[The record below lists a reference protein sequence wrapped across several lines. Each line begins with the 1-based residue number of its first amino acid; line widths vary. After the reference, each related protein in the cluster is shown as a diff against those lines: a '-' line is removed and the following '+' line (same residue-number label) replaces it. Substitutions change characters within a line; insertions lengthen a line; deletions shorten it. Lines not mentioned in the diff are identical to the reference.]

1 MFKYIL
7 TRILYFIPTL
17 LIITLLTFLLSQ
29 AAPGDPVETRLQ
41 GGQGAQGGGMSE
53 KQAGE
58 QAYIDMSKKLGLD
71 LPPFYF
77 SLGSLAE
84 PKDLYEVFR
93 KKERENLA
101 RLINEYGNWGEI
113 KPYYES
119 IKAFE
124 ITLYD
129 IERDTNTYTSLKV
142 VKEGINSL
150 LTSYEDGTIM
160 NDLEN
165 MESALT
171 GLSTVRIDSNTVIE
185 KNYFESALPAFY
197 AMKANYE
204 AIKVNATEWK
214 TKIPSIKWIGTGNQ
228 YHVWLFGNKPWFS
241 KSEDPSLKGGF
252 IRGDFGESYLD
263 GRPVASIIKDALPI
277 TMSLNVIS
285 VLIAYSLSV
294 WLGVFLSKR
303 KDSKLDR
310 VVSIILFILYSLP
323 VFWVATI
330 FIVYLTTNEYG
341 MDWFPTYG
349 LFSNDLP
356 EDASFWEVLK
366 DGGAHVILPILA
378 MTYGSFTYITRQ
390 MRGSM
395 LAVLKQDYIRTAV
408 AKGLPDKTVTWKHA
422 FRNSLIP
429 VITMFASLFPVM
441 ISGSVVIEVIF
452 SIPGMG
458 RVGYEAVL
466 ARNYPVLFTVLIFSA
481 VLTMIG
487 ILVADILY
495 SVADP
500 RISFS
505 KKK

>member
-1 MFKYIL
+1 M
-7 TRILYFIPTL
+7 
-17 LIITLLTFLLSQ
+17 
-29 AAPGDPVETRLQ
+29 
-41 GGQGAQGGGMSE
+41 
-53 KQAGE
+53 
-58 QAYIDMSKKLGLD
+58 
-71 LPPFYF
+71 
-77 SLGSLAE
+77 
-84 PKDLYEVFR
+84 
-93 KKERENLA
+93 
-101 RLINEYGNWGEI
+101 
-113 KPYYES
+113 
-119 IKAFE
+119 
-124 ITLYD
+124 
-129 IERDTNTYTSLKV
+129 
-142 VKEGINSL
+142 
-150 LTSYEDGTIM
+150 
-160 NDLEN
+160 
-165 MESALT
+165 
-171 GLSTVRIDSNTVIE
+171 
-185 KNYFESALPAFY
+185 
-197 AMKANYE
+197 
-204 AIKVNATEWK
+204 
-214 TKIPSIKWIGTGNQ
+214 
-228 YHVWLFGNKPWFS
+228 FGNKPWFS
-241 KSEDPSLKGGF
+241 KSKDPSLKGGF

-263 GRPVASIIKDALPI
+263 GRPVSSIIKDALPI
-277 TMSLNVIS
+277 TMSLNIIS

-310 VVSIILFILYSLP
+310 VVSIVLFILYSLP

-349 LFSNDLP
+349 LFSNDLSD
-356 EDASFWEVLK
+356 DATFWEVAK

-408 AKGLPDKTVTWKHA
+408 AKGLPDNKVTWKHA

-487 ILVADILY
+487 ILIADILY

-500 RISFS
+500 RISFT